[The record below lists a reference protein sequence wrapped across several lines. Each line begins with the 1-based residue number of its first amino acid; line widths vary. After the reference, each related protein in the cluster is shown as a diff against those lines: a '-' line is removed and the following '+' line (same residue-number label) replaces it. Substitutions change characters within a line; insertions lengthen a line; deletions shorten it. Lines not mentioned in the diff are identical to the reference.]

1 MRGLQRGFC
10 NDGGERLDRTIDC
23 CVVPAFYS
31 VSRLFGRFVMF
42 QCLRE
47 VVLDPD
53 RADREGGFI
62 LACTHLS
69 HLEPFVV
76 ASVIRRRVRW
86 MARVEFF
93 GLWWAGRVLRMG
105 GAFPVDR
112 FGNSM
117 PAVRR
122 AVALARAGEIVG
134 IFPEGGVANGARS
147 VFRGAPYKHGAC
159 TAAVATRLPIVPVV
173 VLGTHDLNRV
183 APWLPFRRGRVWV
196 AFGRDVLPPAPS
208 ESRRADRLEM
218 AERLQAEFVRTYQEL
233 LNRAGL
239 ADAEVP

>member
-1 MRGLQRGFC
+1 MRTRGFAS
-10 NDGGERLDRTIDC
+10 ERQDRTIKYS
-23 CVVPAFYS
+23 VVPAFYS
-31 VSRLFGRFVMF
+31 VSRLFGRLVMF
-42 QCLRE
+42 QCLRD
-47 VVLDPD
+47 VVLDCD

-93 GLWWAGRVLRMG
+93 GRWWASKVLRMG

-122 AVALARAGEIVG
+122 AIALARAGEIVG
-134 IFPEGGVANGARS
+134 IFPEGGIATGGRS
-147 VFRGAPYKHGAC
+147 VLRGAAFKHGAC
-159 TAAVATRLPIVPVV
+159 TAAVATGLPIVPVV
-173 VLGTHDLNRV
+173 VLGTHDLNRLG
-183 APWLPFRRGRVWV
+183 PWLPFRRGRVWV
-196 AFGRDVLPPAPS
+196 AFGHDVVPPVAS
-208 ESRRADRLEM
+208 GSRRHDRLEM
-218 AERLQAEFVRTYQEL
+218 AERLQAEFVRTYHGL
-233 LNRAGL
+233 LERAGL
-239 ADAEVP
+239 ADTEIP